1 MDAHRRSVNSSNE
14 RVGDL
19 LPKAGLTLYRLVFG
33 QPRQEDLLA
42 FLGQA
47 SPETCADLDGLTL
60 SLAPPEDYRA

>member
-19 LPKAGLTLYRLVFG
+19 RPKAGLALYRLVFG
-33 QPRQEDLLA
+33 EPRQEDLLA

-47 SPETCADLDGLTL
+47 SPELR
-60 SLAPPEDYRA
+60 PIRPEWCGPYP